1 MTLRALALGLGIA
14 ALVHAVLYRRT
25 LARARAAEAARL
37 PTGPDGIVPGA
48 EPIALDGSH
57 THAAL
62 LIHGFGDT
70 PQSVAGLAAYLHTG
84 HGWTVRA
91 PLLPGHGRGLA
102 DFDQHGFDAWRE
114 AVHREYTALEA
125 RHDVVVLVGQS
136 MGGALATL
144 EAARDPSL
152 PALVLLAPYL
162 TAPANAERLAP
173 LAGIINLLMPYLKG
187 GNKVASI
194 FDPEARAKVLGA
206 GAVPPRR
213 IRDLVAV
220 AHDARFAAADVRAP
234 TLLIHS
240 RTDYRIPLL
249 LAQRHQGLF
258 SRAAICEQVWLDG
271 CGHVITVDYRREQV
285 WAATADWLQRYAG
298 SPAALPRRVS

>member
-1 MTLRALALGLGIA
+1 MLRALALGLGTA
-14 ALVHAVLYRRT
+14 VLVHAALYRRT
-25 LARARAAEAARL
+25 LTRARAAEAVRL

-48 EPIALDGSH
+48 EPIALDGSDR
-57 THAAL
+57 HAAL

-70 PQSVAGLAAYLHTG
+70 PQTLAGLAASLHAG

-102 DFDQHGFDAWRE
+102 DFDRHGSDAWRD
-114 AVHREYTALEA
+114 AVHREYTALKA
-125 RHDVVVLVGQS
+125 RYEVVVLVGLS

-173 LAGIINLLMPYLKG
+173 LAGIVNLLVPYLKG
-187 GNKVASI
+187 GDKVASI
-194 FDPEARAKVLGA
+194 FDPVARAQVLGA
-206 GAVPPRR
+206 GAAPPKRV
-213 IRDLVAV
+213 RDLVAV
-220 AHDARFAAADVRAP
+220 AHDARFAAADVPAP

-240 RTDYRIPLL
+240 RTDYRIPLP
-249 LAQRHQGLF
+249 LAQRHEALF
-258 SRAAICEQVWLDG
+258 SRSAVCEQRWLDG
-271 CGHVITVDYRREQV
+271 CGHVITVDFCREQV
-285 WAATADWLQRYAG
+285 WAATADWLERYAG
-298 SPAALPRRVS
+298 APVALPRQVS